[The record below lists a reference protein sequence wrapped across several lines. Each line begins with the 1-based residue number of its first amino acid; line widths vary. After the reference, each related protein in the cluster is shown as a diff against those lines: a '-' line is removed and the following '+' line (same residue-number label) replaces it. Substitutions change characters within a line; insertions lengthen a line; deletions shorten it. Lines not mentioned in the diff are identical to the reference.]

1 MTTQPSAERSL
12 KALEMMK
19 QGNLRFQKGLRSV
32 EHFPTPSKLK
42 ILSEQGQK
50 PFCIVVSCADSRVPA
65 EHLFDQGLGDLFVL
79 RVAGNV
85 IAPSLLASLEFAATQ
100 FETPLV
106 LVMGHSKCGAIQAT
120 INNVKNPAPLPSKN
134 LTDLVDRIKPAVT
147 KHVEKYANDPMLVD
161 ICGIENVH
169 NTVKRIQ
176 EDSPIVQ
183 KLIAEK
189 KLMIASA
196 FFCLDTG
203 VVDVEPVPE
212 SKVTKRT

>member
-1 MTTQPSAERSL
+1 MTNQSSSERSL

-19 QGNLRFQKGLRSV
+19 QGNLRFQNGLRSV

-42 ILSEQGQK
+42 ILSDQGQK
-50 PFCIVVSCADSRVPA
+50 PFCIILSCADSRVPA

-85 IAPSLLASLEFAATQ
+85 IAPSLLASLEFAATK

-120 INNVKNPAPLPSKN
+120 IDNVKNPAPMPSKN
-134 LTDLVDRIKPAVT
+134 LTDLVDRIKPAV
-147 KHVEKYANDPMLVD
+147 KIHVEKHSKEPLLVD

-176 EDSPIVQ
+176 EESPIVQ
-183 KLIAEK
+183 QLVAEK
-189 KLMIASA
+189 KLLIASA

-203 VVDVEPVPE
+203 VVEFDPIAE
-212 SKVTKRT
+212 SRVGRSA